1 MRRPFCVALA
11 ACVLARAQAYTPKKT
26 TVALSDGSTAAG
38 SLPPNASSAECV
50 KCGFQTD
57 GTPNCCSDG
66 GSWHGTCGID
76 LEHSWEQG
84 VSACLIVDD
93 LAAGSEAAGDEEDP
107 GEEAAWRHAHV
118 PPPPAPAK
126 PGRQATQIPHRI
138 RNSTFEQ
145 QLRYKLLSNM
155 DPHVPPTGGTA
166 YLDDLGTRVSVQYRI
181 IKVISL
187 DVASSELSLK
197 IWRRS
202 VWYDPRLTWD
212 PAEWGGTES
221 FRVYPAKQGEQ
232 IDDNLWM
239 PPLVTTNTIQMEPDT
254 IETGGA
260 WVKSDGR
267 VWHSVPGTIDLS
279 CRFTGL
285 VNFPNDELS
294 CTMELGSWT
303 YADNVVNLTYFDS
316 DLPWGWPD
324 AHKPQSGRVWTNVG
338 PNRPVDISRTRKEKG
353 TVDPVELVNPAV
365 ESKLRNRYAEINS
378 LPGVPGAAVRFTDA
392 EWGGLMSEDLKRGS
406 YIKVDNNYFKSDDPL
421 PCAELGAQSQAS
433 GYSYQEYELSRVD
446 CQKHTRTYP
455 VNPREHWTSL
465 WLVVYVT
472 RKSST
477 YYDLTI
483 IMPGILITLLSFGP
497 LWLDVTKSGERISF
511 GATMLLTILVLM
523 TLVGEVV
530 PRCGEMLLIHLIN
543 WVNFGYCVLA
553 MLESFVVYYIC
564 FGESGDD
571 TGHEVAGLH
580 IRDDDAEGENQRSM
594 KYREEQNARAFD
606 YWNRR
611 IMPTSYIFILVLI
624 FTMDIEDDYV
634 DSFASPTF
642 MWFNGWVFLKF
653 RYPWVLILMLA
664 VSGALCILQFRPFK
678 SAWLCLSSRLGGNR
692 A

>member
-1 MRRPFCVALA
+1 M
-11 ACVLARAQAYTPKKT
+11 
-26 TVALSDGSTAAG
+26 
-38 SLPPNASSAECV
+38 
-50 KCGFQTD
+50 
-57 GTPNCCSDG
+57 
-66 GSWHGTCGID
+66 
-76 LEHSWEQG
+76 
-84 VSACLIVDD
+84 
-93 LAAGSEAAGDEEDP
+93 
-107 GEEAAWRHAHV
+107 
-118 PPPPAPAK
+118 
-126 PGRQATQIPHRI
+126 
-138 RNSTFEQ
+138 
-145 QLRYKLLSNM
+145 
-155 DPHVPPTGGTA
+155 
-166 YLDDLGTRVSVQYRI
+166 
-181 IKVISL
+181 
-187 DVASSELSLK
+187 
-197 IWRRS
+197 
-202 VWYDPRLTWD
+202 
-212 PAEWGGTES
+212 
-221 FRVYPAKQGEQ
+221 
-232 IDDNLWM
+232 
-239 PPLVTTNTIQMEPDT
+239 
-254 IETGGA
+254 
-260 WVKSDGR
+260 
-267 VWHSVPGTIDLS
+267 
-279 CRFTGL
+279 
-285 VNFPNDELS
+285 
-294 CTMELGSWT
+294 
-303 YADNVVNLTYFDS
+303 
-316 DLPWGWPD
+316 
-324 AHKPQSGRVWTNVG
+324 
-338 PNRPVDISRTRKEKG
+338 
-353 TVDPVELVNPAV
+353 
-365 ESKLRNRYAEINS
+365 
-378 LPGVPGAAVRFTDA
+378 PGAAVRFTDA

-477 YYDLTI
+477 YYELTI

-580 IRDDDAEGENQRSM
+580 IRDDDEEGENQRSM

-611 IMPTSYIFILVLI
+611 IMPTSYIIILVLI
-624 FTMDIEDDYV
+624 FTMDIEDDYM
-634 DSFASPTF
+634 DSSFASPTF

-664 VSGALCILQFRPFK
+664 VCGVLCLLQFRGLPR
-678 SAWLCLSSRLGGNR
+678 SISSRLGGNR